1 MRRSVSGGRRGYA
14 SNATP
19 KTRTKTRKRAI
30 TTPDN
35 KTENGKDA
43 LAAGESPLHQFE
55 INTIVPLKLGNM
67 DISFTNSSLMMVI
80 TLVLALTDQF
90 PRGLAVRFDEAM
102 TLAGRLADAFERA
115 YYVALICERRAKVH
129 LRQGTP
135 GCGPLAREW
144 LTQAMTRY
152 EEALT
157 LRPTGAEKSLLRF
170 NACVRLMGRYA
181 KLLAQ
186 QEPPD
191 APLLSD

>member
-1 MRRSVSGGRRGYA
+1 MSERE
-14 SNATP
+14 ATSP
-19 KTRTKTRKRAI
+19 EGLPPLKPLPAAAI
-30 TTPDN
+30 GMALQKADRYRLLNEPGEAESICRDVLATAPDN
-35 KTENGKDA
+35 AEA
-43 LAAGESPLHQFE
+43 
-55 INTIVPLKLGNM
+55 
-67 DISFTNSSLMMVI
+67 VI

-115 YYVALICERRAKVH
+115 YYVALICERRAKLH

-135 GCGPLAREW
+135 GCGQLAREW
-144 LTQAMTRY
+144 LTQAMARY
-152 EEALT
+152 EEALA
-157 LRPTGAEKSLLRF
+157 LRPRGAEKSLLRF